1 MQFLTLKLIDIYQII
16 FSFDRGI
23 LMFLAPGGACKYET
37 SCSEFTKIK
46 IQELGVISG
55 IREGIRRIISC
66 R

>member
-1 MQFLTLKLIDIYQII
+1 
-16 FSFDRGI
+16 
-23 LMFLAPGGACKYET
+23 MFLAPGGACKYET